1 MRVPPCC
8 VCSLS
13 CCVRVRCAWCA
24 SRRPRARVV
33 LLTAVRC
40 TRRERESPE
49 RTQSQS
55 QSSELSIHS
64 SLFYDTQLSCVCG
77 LWPPTRD
84 CATFALGTRDS
95 RVRESAEIHARPRV
109 ARACA
114 CPLLSAHK
122 ASRVPAPRAHISG
135 PTVVS
140 SQPPTLLS
148 LVLVNTKP
156 FAHDSRADHTPTS
169 RT

>member
-95 RVRESAEIHARPRV
+95 RVRESCRDTRETESES
-109 ARACA
+109 RACVCVSTFKCA
-114 CPLLSAHK
+114 QSVPRPGSA
-122 ASRVPAPRAHISG
+122 RAHIR
-135 PTVVS
+135 PDCRVFTAPHITIVS
-140 SQPPTLLS
+140 ISKHKA
-148 LVLVNTKP
+148 V
-156 FAHDSRADHTPTS
+156 RA
-169 RT
+169 